1 MNGRLKVKKEF
12 PHCIDCGYPLLP
24 RPAELRDGCIV
35 RPFRCLV
42 CDEEKD
48 VWVIEV
54 LQHKPDDRF
63 APGQY
68 PAQASAG
75 GV

>member
-1 MNGRLKVKKEF
+1 MMNGRLKVKKEF
-12 PHCIDCGYPLLP
+12 PHCADCGFPLLP
-24 RPAELRDGCIV
+24 KPAELRDDCIV

-54 LQHKPDDRF
+54 LQRKPDDLSRW
-63 APGQY
+63 
-68 PAQASAG
+68 AG
-75 GV
+75 V